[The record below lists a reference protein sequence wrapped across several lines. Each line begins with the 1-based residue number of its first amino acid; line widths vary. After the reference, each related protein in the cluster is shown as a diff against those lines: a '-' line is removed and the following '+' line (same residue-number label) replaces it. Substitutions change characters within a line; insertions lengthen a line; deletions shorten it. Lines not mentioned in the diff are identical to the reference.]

1 MGHGPRIYNLFPLLA
16 GSIED
21 WKSHLPRIAAM
32 GFDWVFVNPFHLP
45 GFSGSLYAVKDYY
58 LLNPRLQGTA
68 KVSGDELLGDF
79 VAAAEGQGLGVMMDL
94 VINHTAKDSILVERN
109 PHWFARDGRGEVKSP
124 SAIDP
129 GDPGKV
135 TVWGDL
141 AEIDYAERPEREEI
155 VAEWRRLV
163 SHYADLGFRG
173 FRCDAAYQVP
183 AEIWSEL
190 IATARQLRK
199 DAVFAAETLGC
210 RLDQIEALA
219 PAGFDWIF
227 NSAKWWDFRA
237 DWLLDQY
244 EQFRSIAPS
253 IAFPESHDT
262 DRLAAE
268 LAARGIVDPQE
279 IEAVYR
285 RQYLFTATFSTG
297 VMMPM
302 GFEYGFRKRLHVVE
316 TQPSDWED
324 PLFDLSTFIADVNA
338 MKAEQPILNE
348 EGPQRRLVD
357 GNDSVVS
364 LLRRSDTKDGA
375 VMSLINPSSE
385 RGAEFDVSSVIDLRV
400 SDADVVELA
409 TRSIGSGGATDRIVR
424 LAPLEMRVISAKA
437 GGGANRKNS
446 NPTRGSGKVDRA
458 RLQSRR
464 ITIQNVW
471 PELDDGRFAI
481 KREVGDRLEV
491 WADIFRDGHGKI
503 AAILKTRP
511 VDQEG
516 WDETPMELMNPG
528 LDRWRGAVRLERN
541 TRYAYTIEAW
551 TDEFES
557 WRDEIGKKMNAGQ
570 DVTLELIEGRDLA
583 AAVGTRAEGEDGDR
597 LKEILRAFDKVEAG
611 EERSGLLLSSELRD
625 LMARWPDRGDAVAYD
640 RPLEVV
646 VDRVQAR
653 YAAWYE
659 MFHRSQGTEPGKS
672 ATFDDCARRLPE
684 IRRMG
689 FDVIY
694 FVPIHP
700 IGRVHR
706 KGPNNTLNAGPDDPG
721 SPYAIGSAEGG
732 HYAVHPDLG
741 TLDDFRRFIRA
752 AHAHGMEVAID
763 FAIQCAP
770 DHPWIKEHPE
780 WFQFRPDGTI
790 KYAENP
796 PKKYQDI
803 VNVDFD
809 CGDRDGLWRELRD
822 VVLFWVAQGV
832 TIFRVDNP
840 HTKPVPFWEW
850 MIRDVQDR
858 HPETIF
864 LAEAFTRPPMLKML
878 AKVGYSQSYTYFTW
892 RNFKQEL
899 TEYLT
904 ELTQTEV
911 KEYLR
916 PNFFANTPDILPPF
930 LQTGARPAFMIRFV
944 LAATLSSVYGIYNGF
959 ELCENDALPG
969 REEYNNSEKYDYKV
983 WDWDRPGNIKDF
995 IARVNEIR
1003 RENSALH
1010 ELDNL
1015 RFHLARN
1022 DNVLFYSKMTETRDN
1037 MVFFA
1042 VSLNPFDAQ
1051 ETDLE
1056 LPLAEMGIPYE
1067 SNFEVEEL
1075 ISGNKHLWKGAWQ
1088 RVHLDPQ
1095 INPAE
1100 IFRVTPWKHIDHDEP
1115 CM

>member
-1 MGHGPRIYNLFPLLA
+1 MGQGPRIYNLFPLLA

-21 WKSHLPRIAAM
+21 WTSHLPRIAAM

-45 GFSGSLYAVKDYY
+45 GFSGSLYAVKDYT
-58 LLNPRLQGTA
+58 LLHPLFQGSSKA
-68 KVSGDELLGDF
+68 PPDRLLGDF
-79 VAAAEGQGLGVMMDL
+79 VAAAERQGLGVMMDL

-109 PHWFARDGRGEVKSP
+109 PHWFARDERGEVKSP

-129 GDPGKV
+129 GDPGQI
-135 TVWGDL
+135 TVWEDL
-141 AEIDYAERPEREEI
+141 AEIDYADRPEREEI
-155 VAEWRRLV
+155 VGEWRRLV
-163 SHYADLGFRG
+163 ERYADLGFRG

-183 AEIWSEL
+183 AEVWSEL
-190 IATARQLRK
+190 IAAARAVRK

-219 PAGFDWIF
+219 PADFDLLF
-227 NSAKWWDFRA
+227 NSAKWWDFEA
-237 DWLLDQY
+237 EWLLDQY

-262 DRLAAE
+262 DRLSVE
-268 LAARGIVDPQE
+268 LMGRGIVDPGE
-279 IEAVYR
+279 IEAIYK
-285 RQYLFTATFSTG
+285 RQYLFSATFSTG

-316 TQPSDWED
+316 TRPSDWED
-324 PLFDLSTFIADVNA
+324 PLFDLGAFIAEVNA
-338 MKAEQPILNE
+338 MKAGQPVLNE

-357 GNDSVVS
+357 GNGSVVS
-364 LLRRSDTKDGA
+364 LVRRSDSNDGA
-375 VMSLINPSSE
+375 VLSLINPSRE
-385 RGAEFDVSSVIDLRV
+385 RSAEFDVGSVIDLRIPGAEV
-400 SDADVVELA
+400 ANMA
-409 TRSIGSGGATDRIVR
+409 TRSTGPVGTPDHIVR
-424 LAPLEMRVISAKA
+424 LAPLEMRVISARA
-437 GGGANRKNS
+437 GGKANRKS
-446 NPTRGSGKVDRA
+446 SSSKRGSPKVDRTP
-458 RLQSRR
+458 LTSRR

-503 AAILKTRP
+503 AAVLKTRSL
-511 VDQEG
+511 DQED
-516 WDETPMELMNPG
+516 WDETPMELMNAG

-551 TDEFES
+551 TDAFEF
-557 WRDEIGKKMNAGQ
+557 WRDEIGKKIDAGQ
-570 DVTLELIEGRDLA
+570 EVTLELAEGRHIVA
-583 AAVGTRAEGEDGDR
+583 AAQARAEGVEADR
-597 LKEILRAFDKVEAG
+597 LAEVLRTFDAAEAA

-625 LMARWPDRGDAVAYD
+625 LMARWPDRGDAVVYD

-659 MFHRSQGTEPGKS
+659 MFHRSQGTERGKS

-700 IGRVHR
+700 IGRIHR
-706 KGPNNTLNAGPDDPG
+706 KGPNNTLNAGPYDPG
-721 SPYAIGSAEGG
+721 SPYAIGSREGG
-732 HYAVHPDLG
+732 HCAVHPDLG
-741 TLDDFRRFIRA
+741 TLEDFRRFVRA

-770 DHPWIKEHPE
+770 DHPWIKEHPQ
-780 WFQFRPDGTI
+780 WFRFRPDGTI

-796 PKKYQDI
+796 PKKYEDI

-809 CGDRDGLWRELRD
+809 CEDRDDLWRELRD
-822 VVLFWVAQGV
+822 VVLFWVEQGV

-858 HPETIF
+858 HPEVLF
-864 LAEAFTRPPMLKML
+864 LSEAFTRPPMLKML
-878 AKVGYSQSYTYFTW
+878 AKIGFSQSYTYFTW
-892 RNFKQEL
+892 RNFKHEL

-916 PNFFANTPDILPPF
+916 PNFFANTPDILPSF
-930 LQTGARPAFMIRFV
+930 LQTGGRPAFMIRFV
-944 LAATLSSVYGIYNGF
+944 LAATLSGVYGIYNGF

-995 IARVNEIR
+995 IARVNQIR
-1003 RENSALH
+1003 RRNPALH

-1015 RFHLARN
+1015 RFHLAGN

-1042 VSLNPFDAQ
+1042 VNLNPFDAQ

-1056 LPLAEMGIPYE
+1056 FPLAEMGIPQE
-1067 SNFEVEEL
+1067 SSFEVEEL
-1075 ISGNKHLWKGAWQ
+1075 ISGVKHLWKGAWQ
-1088 RVHLDPQ
+1088 RIRLDPHV
-1095 INPAE
+1095 NPAA
-1100 IFRVTPWKHIDHDEP
+1100 IFRITPWKHVDHDEP
-1115 CM
+1115 CL